1 MAVTM
6 NAATVMSVATPTQL
20 SSSSSVAFNNGG
32 LRMNMMASRR
42 SAQPLTIR
50 AYGPPAGTPGT
61 GKDERNLGDKIK
73 DAAIDVS
80 NKIQD
85 KMPAGTQPGGVGRK
99 PGDEWTQYSSTGE
112 LNESKKKA
120 AEENN
125 PDGLNIMDKL
135 QDAGRTL
142 KSKTNDV
149 VQYGAH
155 RNADTVEDNVTEK
168 NIKEQS
174 EYTKNL

>member
-1 MAVTM
+1 MAAMMSTVATMAVAPQ
-6 NAATVMSVATPTQL
+6 AAQL
-20 SSSSSVAFNNGG
+20 SSSSSVSFNNGS
-32 LRMNMMASRR
+32 LRTAMVASRR
-42 SAQPLTIR
+42 SARPLSIR
-50 AYGPPAGTPGT
+50 AMAGEPGT
-61 GKDERNLGDKIK
+61 GKDERNIGDKIK
-73 DAAIDVS
+73 DAVTDVS

-120 AEENN
+120 AEANN
-125 PDGLNIMDKL
+125 PDGLDIMEKL

-149 VQYGAH
+149 VQYGAK
-155 RNADTVEDNVTEK
+155 RNADTVGDNVTEK
-168 NIKEQS
+168 NIKDQS